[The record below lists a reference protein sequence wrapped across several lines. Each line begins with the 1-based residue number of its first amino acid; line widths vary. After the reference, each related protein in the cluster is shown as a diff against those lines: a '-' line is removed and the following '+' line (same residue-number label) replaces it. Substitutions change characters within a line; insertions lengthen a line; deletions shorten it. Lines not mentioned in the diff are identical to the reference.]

1 MAQRLDAVGEETVLT
16 LLENQDDKQS
26 RRLRLSVSRDDGGAI
41 LEFVVASGEE
51 INLEDRISRL
61 GEHTTGTSLGHEA
74 SLRLLRHLAS
84 SVHHQQ
90 YHDTEVVTVKVKSP
104 EPN

>member
-1 MAQRLDAVGEETVLT
+1 MAPPSA
-16 LLENQDDKQS
+16 
-26 RRLRLSVSRDDGGAI
+26 GAI

-51 INLEDRISRL
+51 INLEDRISQL
-61 GEHTTGTSLGHEA
+61 GEHVTGASLDREA

-90 YHDTEVVTVKVKSP
+90 YHGTEVVTVKVKAP
-104 EPN
+104 EPG